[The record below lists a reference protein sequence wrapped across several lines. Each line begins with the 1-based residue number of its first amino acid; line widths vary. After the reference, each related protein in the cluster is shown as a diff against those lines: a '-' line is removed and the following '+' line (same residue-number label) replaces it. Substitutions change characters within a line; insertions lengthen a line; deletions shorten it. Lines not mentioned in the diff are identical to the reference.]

1 MRILSQTE
9 LDWVVLV
16 SQRVMLTSIYCPHY
30 ECDNMFNEWGMAE
43 WFLLIINLLV
53 ISLVIFLVRRK
64 FMRLMEKVE
73 KRHNQTAEKRR
84 IQARE
89 LLEK

>member
-1 MRILSQTE
+1 
-9 LDWVVLV
+9 
-16 SQRVMLTSIYCPHY
+16 
-30 ECDNMFNEWGMAE
+30 MFNEWGMAE
-43 WFLLIINLLV
+43 WFLLIVNLLV

>member
-1 MRILSQTE
+1 MSGGWLSGFSDCQSPCH
-9 LDWVVLV
+9 LF
-16 SQRVMLTSIYCPHY
+16 SY
-30 ECDNMFNEWGMAE
+30 
-43 WFLLIINLLV
+43 LLV
-53 ISLVIFLVRRK
+53 KEIYA
-64 FMRLMEKVE
+64 LMEKVE